1 MFTVRYELNVLM
13 HIVDVVFSMITR
25 THVEFTQYRPQLV
38 GTARI
43 LSIHLVA
50 TVLS

>member
-1 MFTVRYELNVLM
+1 M
-13 HIVDVVFSMITR
+13 HILDVVFNMITR
-25 THVEFTQYRPQLV
+25 SRVEFTQYRPQLV